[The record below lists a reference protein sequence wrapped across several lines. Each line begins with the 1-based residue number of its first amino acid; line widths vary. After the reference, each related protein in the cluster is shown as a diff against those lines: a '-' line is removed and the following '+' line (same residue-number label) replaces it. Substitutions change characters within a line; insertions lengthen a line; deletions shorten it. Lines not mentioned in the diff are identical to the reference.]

1 MRTLLSIRSTRPQLL
16 LLACIIIFADDHIF
30 CYVHSAPPAG
40 TDHGLQDLHSGAF
53 LSSESES
60 EAWVLSFSQDI
71 RHLKCVQSFPTLVA
85 LCIEI
90 RTDLMLYKMK
100 SNNIKLL
107 IILYTMF
114 YSIAI
119 IINIAK
125 EEASEESRQDERKRL
140 LSTTDDTV
148 ESSLTRGH

>member
-1 MRTLLSIRSTRPQLL
+1 MS
-16 LLACIIIFADDHIF
+16 
-30 CYVHSAPPAG
+30 VN
-40 TDHGLQDLHSGAF
+40 
-53 LSSESES
+53 
-60 EAWVLSFSQDI
+60 
-71 RHLKCVQSFPTLVA
+71 FPTLVA